1 MSLPEG
7 KGINYAYLD
16 KGGILHIVDKDPDA
30 QYARNGKIVETT
42 VACRG
47 GYPVITYGDERTEL
61 VVYSLDKAVVPN
73 GSEKTIDGTEVDLK
87 LYPEIYELY
96 KSLM

>member
-42 VACRG
+42 VTCRG
-47 GYPVITYGDERTEL
+47 GYPVITYDDERTEL
-61 VVYSLDKAVVPN
+61 VVYSLDKAVVSN
-73 GSEKTIDGTEVDLK
+73 GSEKTADGTEVDLK